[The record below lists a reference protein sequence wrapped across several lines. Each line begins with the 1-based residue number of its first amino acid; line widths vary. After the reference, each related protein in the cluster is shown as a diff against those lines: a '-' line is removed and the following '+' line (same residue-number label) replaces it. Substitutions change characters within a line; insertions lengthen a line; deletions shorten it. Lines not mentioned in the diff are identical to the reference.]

1 MSTLKN
7 TKQKVNGNLETYKN
21 EVAEELGVNL
31 GGKSSAK
38 QNGSVG
44 GEMTKK
50 SVARGK
56 QNTNTE
62 NLKYEVAEELGV
74 NLGPDATA
82 EENGRVGGEMT
93 KKLVE
98 RGNGKKSNSK
108 SSK

>member
-1 MSTLKN
+1 
-7 TKQKVNGNLETYKN
+7 
-21 EVAEELGVNL
+21 
-31 GGKSSAK
+31 
-38 QNGSVG
+38 
-44 GEMTKK
+44 MTKK

-56 QNTNTE
+56 QNTDTE
-62 NLKYEVAEELGV
+62 SLKYEVAEELGV

>member
-1 MSTLKN
+1 MKN
-7 TKQKVNGNLETYKN
+7 TKQKVNGNLETYKH

-38 QNGSVG
+38 ANGSVG

-74 NLGPDATA
+74 NLGPNATA

-93 KKLVE
+93 KRLVKLGE
-98 RGNGKKSNSK
+98 QYYANQGR
-108 SSK
+108 

>member
-1 MSTLKN
+1 MKN
-7 TKQKVNGNLETYKN
+7 TKQKVNGNLETYKH

-44 GEMTKK
+44 GEMTKQ

-62 NLKYEVAEELGV
+62 NLKYEVAEELG
-74 NLGPDATA
+74 
-82 EENGRVGGEMT
+82 GEMT

-98 RGNGKKSNSK
+98 RGNGKKTNSK